1 MARTGFKVTIYLDD
15 NPSSSGYMQTYEERV
30 EDTFACPTSEDNWV
44 LISSNCEIVMS
55 GYTGYRLLT
64 YYNTVSGEYR
74 YVREEDAECD
84 ESSTEEQWVNSGSPY
99 CETTEQGLNT
109 GYMLQLQV
117 QMNPNLPNY
126 GETRYQ
132 RYKSPEC
139 GGNNCPQWE
148 LVSKQCHISVA
159 NCVATFDG
167 TADIVEIDV
176 NPLSESY
183 NQTRTV
189 NKEDSDCEN
198 CTTSLFSWVLVGD
211 MCGDDSLLCENG
223 IQEIS
228 TNSYTVSRKY
238 KTIAG
243 GTPIPMDEYQVVLK
257 TEDDVN
263 CGYIAPIYEM
273 RKIVGQYLCD
283 FETYT
288 KYEKWCQYVSYDNG
302 ETWSYV
308 VPEVC
313 ERGAVI
319 AYESYDC
326 GKPMYR
332 WVPTGEF
339 TCVDNGDDG
348 KIMYWDSNSVMVSAY
363 TCDEY
368 DYIDAS
374 HVSSMT
380 QVVSGITSP
389 DGYKDTY
396 QVGDCVSTIN
406 GLGLSGNEAKIW
418 LGNYTNTINSGL
430 QNYQR
435 TSLDIPSRVN
445 YIGNVFS
452 NSTNYLRTMVMHPM
466 TPPTLSGNTS
476 MPIPMKN
483 PQTYKNAGIFVP
495 YDAYDDYLEDW
506 STYSSIIKPMD
517 NDTDPHKAIIGYES
531 DFTSWRCY
539 VPHGESISTIGQ
551 QEWIYGGSNITSITL
566 TNKIITVENNAFYN
580 SDSYNLTE
588 LNLGESVRYIGNNA
602 FKVASYCKVS
612 TLVIPSSVRTI
623 GNYAFYGYPLTSLT
637 INNGVE
643 TIGNSVFSNHWLTA
657 ITVPDSVKTIGNDAF
672 KTSHTR
678 PYDAEGCQCKGSL
691 ITRIEIGSGCTS
703 IGTNAFYGS
712 ATNHGWSLDTVIVK
726 ALTPPTIPN
735 PHWSVS
741 NIFSDNY
748 VGTSDESKHYPYGH
762 FTIYVP
768 CQAYE
773 DYINDNNW
781 SYFTRGNCKIETV
794 FSSTRWVDSGTTC
807 VDGNVYVRQIEQ
819 GACDTEITT
828 ATTWY
833 NTGNQRTTGSPID
846 WCGKVLSDFSDG
858 ERYSAACDDNTTLSE
873 PCTSGYDGSK
883 LVYSRVGDCIEV
895 IGYRCYS
902 YLENLSAITIGD
914 NVNTI
919 EESAFEGCTSLTSIT
934 LPNGVTSIGDRAFDG
949 CSGITTISCYAP
961 YPPTVGRYAFRGLT
975 SLERIYVPCES
986 LDAYK
991 SASVWGGYTDIIR
1004 GFTEERQWVSGTVC
1018 VDCDLYDAEI
1028 EQSRCDSSEPWVDT
1042 GNYRTIGEPIDFCC
1056 KLYMEY
1062 DEDSGGKYGSPCD
1075 GNPTL
1080 SSGNT
1085 HINKTIRYIKVGDCI
1100 THIAAE
1106 TFWQLRYVSGI
1117 TLPNSIVSIGDKAF
1131 GNCRGLDGEFV
1142 IPSGVTSIS
1151 YSLFYECS
1159 SLDSI
1164 VIHSGVTSIGDSA
1177 FYGCSSLTSVTIP
1190 SGVTSIGGYTF
1201 YYCTSL
1207 TSVNMGSGVTSIGGY
1222 AFNTCRSL
1230 TSITIPD
1237 SVTSI
1242 GDSAFRFCSNLT
1254 SVTVNATT
1262 PPSLGTQAFGST
1274 NNCPIYVPAESL
1286 DAYKSASG
1294 WSDYADRITSI

>member
-1 MARTGFKVTIYLDD
+1 MARTGFKVTVYLDD

-30 EDTFACPTSEDNWV
+30 EDTSTCPISEDNWI
-44 LISSNCEIVMS
+44 LISSDCEIGMS

-64 YYNTVSGEYR
+64 YYNATSGEYM
-74 YVREEDAECD
+74 YVREEDAECE
-84 ESSTEEQWVNSGSPY
+84 ESSTEEEWVNSGSPY

-117 QMNPNLPNY
+117 QMNSNLPSY

-132 RYKSPEC
+132 KYKSPEC

-189 NKEDSDCEN
+189 NKQDSDCEN

-211 MCGDDSLLCENG
+211 MCGDDSLLCDNG
-223 IQEIS
+223 IQETS
-228 TNSYTVSRKY
+228 TNSYTVHRKY
-238 KTIAG
+238 KTIGSAA
-243 GTPIPMDEYQVVLK
+243 PVPMDEYQVVLK
-257 TEDDVN
+257 IEDDED
-263 CGYIAPIYEM
+263 CGYIRPQYEM
-273 RKIVGQYLCD
+273 RRINGQYICD

-288 KYEKWCQYVSYDNG
+288 KYEKWCQYVSYDSG
-302 ETWSYV
+302 VTWSYV

-313 ERGAVI
+313 ESGDVI
-319 AYESYDC
+319 AYDSYDC

-332 WVPTGEF
+332 WVPNGEF

-348 KIMYWDSNSVMVSAY
+348 KIVYWDSDSVMVSAY

-368 DYIDAS
+368 SYINGS
-374 HVSSMT
+374 HVAAMSRVT
-380 QVVSGITSP
+380 SGMTSP
-389 DGYKDTY
+389 DGYKDCY
-396 QVGDCVSTIN
+396 QIGDCVTTIN
-406 GLGLSGNEAKIW
+406 GLGLNDKIW

-430 QNYQR
+430 QSYQR

-445 YIGNVFS
+445 YIGSVF
-452 NSTNYLRTMVMHPM
+452 NDSTTHWSPFLRTMVLHPL
-466 TPPTLSGNTS
+466 TPPTLSGTTS
-476 MPIPMKN
+476 MPIPMRY
-483 PQTYKNAGIFVP
+483 PQTYKDAGIFVP
-495 YDAYDDYLEDW
+495 YEAYDDYLEAW
-506 STYSSIIKPMD
+506 STYSSIIKQMN
-517 NDTDPHKAIIGYES
+517 NDTDSFKAIIGYES
-531 DFTSWRCY
+531 DFTTWRCY
-539 VPHGESISTIGQ
+539 VPDGESASTIAQ
-551 QEWIYGGSNITSITL
+551 NEWIYGRPNITSITL
-566 TNKIITVENNAFYN
+566 TNKVITVADNAFFN
-580 SDSYNLTE
+580 ADSYSGMYELKE
-588 LNLGESVRYIGNNA
+588 LNLGQSVRNIGNYA
-602 FKVASYCKVS
+602 FKAGSSNVS
-612 TLVIPSSVRTI
+612 NCQVSSLVIPSSVRTI

-643 TIGNSVFSNHWLTA
+643 TIGNSVFTDHWLTA
-657 ITVPDSVKTIGNDAF
+657 ITVPDSVQTIGSDAF
-672 KTSHTR
+672 KTSNTR
-678 PYDAEGCQCKGSL
+678 PYDAEGCQCSGSL

-712 ATNHGWSLDTVIVK
+712 ATNHGWSLDTVIIK

-735 PHWSVS
+735 PHGSIT

-748 VGTSDESKHYPYGH
+748 IGTNDESKHYPYGH

-768 CQAYE
+768 CEAYE
-773 DYINDNNW
+773 DYINDEYW

-794 FSSTRWVDSGTTC
+794 FNSTRWVDSGTTC
-807 VDGNVYVRQIEQ
+807 ADGFKYVRQIEQ

-873 PCTSGYDGSK
+873 PCTSGYDRSK
-883 LVYSRVGDCIEV
+883 LVYSRVGDCMEV

-902 YLENLSAITIGD
+902 YLENLSAVTIGD
-914 NVNTI
+914 NINTI
-919 EESAFEGCTSLTSIT
+919 EESAFEGCANLTGIT
-934 LPNGVTSIGDRAFDG
+934 LPSGTTTIGSKAFDG

-961 YPPTVGRYAFRGLT
+961 YPPTVGSNALRGLT

-991 SASVWGGYTDIIR
+991 SASVWSGYTSIIR
-1004 GFTEERQWVSGTVC
+1004 GFTEERQWISGTVC
-1018 VDCDLYDAEI
+1018 VDCDLYEAEI

-1062 DEDSGGKYGSPCD
+1062 DWDEKYGLPCD

-1080 SSGNT
+1080 SSGDT
-1085 HINKTIRYIKVGDCI
+1085 HINKIIRYIKVGDCI

-1117 TLPNSIVSIGDKAF
+1117 TLPSSIVSIGDYAF
-1131 GNCRGLDGEFV
+1131 GNCRGLDGEFI

-1151 YSLFYECS
+1151 HGLFYECN

-1164 VIHSGVTSIGDSA
+1164 VIHNGVTYIGGYA
-1177 FYGCSSLTSVTIP
+1177 FYGCSSLTGITINAAIP
-1190 SGVTSIGGYTF
+1190 PAIEGGYD
-1201 YYCTSL
+1201 
-1207 TSVNMGSGVTSIGGY
+1207 
-1222 AFNTCRSL
+1222 A
-1230 TSITIPD
+1230 
-1237 SVTSI
+1237 
-1242 GDSAFRFCSNLT
+1242 
-1254 SVTVNATT
+1254 TVF
-1262 PPSLGTQAFGST
+1262 QFT
-1274 NNCPIYVPAESL
+1274 NNCPIYVPASAV
-1286 DAYKSASG
+1286 DTYKNN
-1294 WSDYADRITSI
+1294 WSIYADRITSI